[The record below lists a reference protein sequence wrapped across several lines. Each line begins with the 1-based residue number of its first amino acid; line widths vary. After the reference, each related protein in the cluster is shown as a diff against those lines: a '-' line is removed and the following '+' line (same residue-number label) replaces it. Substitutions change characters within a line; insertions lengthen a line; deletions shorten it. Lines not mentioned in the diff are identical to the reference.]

1 MPAQLAASRALQP
14 ASSSLQFVHIPKNG
28 GSSIEMFAGSIG
40 RQWAGARD
48 DWPEGPTPL
57 CAYDFSFSEGD
68 AVGGGSKWHVPPHVW
83 KAHGQDPYAGS
94 ENFCVVRN
102 PYTRIVSEFVYN
114 QAFGRAGPGPE
125 CDGSVLNAWVNA
137 SLSAMIQLAVTPN
150 AVPPANAGKYDCH
163 LLPAAYYVGGD
174 GCEHVL
180 HFETLNSDFARLM
193 ADREGIADAEL
204 PHSNPAGCQMPVS
217 LLDDKSR
224 ALIQQARP
232 PPVSRQTSSF
242 ARAPQRACLSGA
254 SSALCLCD
262 SSRDLRRVQHL
273 LLAAVGPDAASL
285 RTPARVSM
293 APSSDALRDP
303 RGLLRVCAMGR
314 SSRTTLRS
322 SPTRR
327 SRRTTASATWT
338 RRSRC

>member
-163 LLPAAYYVGGD
+163 LLPAAHYVGGG

-254 SSALCLCD
+254 SSALCAVRPVTC
-262 SSRDLRRVQHL
+262 
-273 LLAAVGPDAASL
+273 AAYS
-285 RTPARVSM
+285 TS
-293 APSSDALRDP
+293 
-303 RGLLRVCAMGR
+303 C
-314 SSRTTLRS
+314 
-322 SPTRR
+322 
-327 SRRTTASATWT
+327 
-338 RRSRC
+338 